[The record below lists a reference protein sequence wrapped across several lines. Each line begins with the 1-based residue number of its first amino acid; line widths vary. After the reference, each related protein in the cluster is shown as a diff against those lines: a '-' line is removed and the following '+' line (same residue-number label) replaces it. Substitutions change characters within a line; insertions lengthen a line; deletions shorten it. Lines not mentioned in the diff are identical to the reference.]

1 MEIYGLCEKNK
12 RLSIYKINSIEWD
25 GEEYKENGIL
35 CRNAVAKGNKVVN
48 AYTALYGGDA
58 YLPANN
64 LAYKYVA
71 TYTADV
77 TEPDAATIYDITA
90 TANYTLEG
98 EVLADEDVVTIK
110 KVGVFSRLI
119 NNHPAVVTFGALT
132 VLIVISC
139 VVVFLVFL
147 KRRQMNKYEKY

>member
-25 GEEYKENGIL
+25 
-35 CRNAVAKGNKVVN
+35 
-48 AYTALYGGDA
+48 GDA

-90 TANYTLEG
+90 TAIYTLEG

-110 KVGVFSRLI
+110 KVGVFPISYVFDEMFTSPKDRAKSIIMKATKYRL
-119 NNHPAVVTFGALT
+119 P
-132 VLIVISC
+132 IVFSMDAIKSYEPC
-139 VVVFLVFL
+139 KRTGTTMLNILNILELNIFPRLYCFLA
-147 KRRQMNKYEKY
+147 RP

>member
-1 MEIYGLCEKNK
+1 MEIYGLCAKNK

-25 GEEYKENGIL
+25 GEEYKDNGIL

-48 AYTALYGGDA
+48 DYTALYGGAA

-90 TANYTLEG
+90 TAIYTLEG
-98 EVLADEDVVTIK
+98 EVLADEDVVIIK
-110 KVGVFSRLI
+110 EVGVFSRLI
-119 NNHPAVVTFGALT
+119 NNHPVAVTFGALT

>member
-12 RLSIYKINSIEWD
+12 GLSIYKINSIEWD

-48 AYTALYGGDA
+48 DYGGDA

-71 TYTADV
+71 
-77 TEPDAATIYDITA
+77 
-90 TANYTLEG
+90 
-98 EVLADEDVVTIK
+98 
-110 KVGVFSRLI
+110 
-119 NNHPAVVTFGALT
+119 
-132 VLIVISC
+132 
-139 VVVFLVFL
+139 
-147 KRRQMNKYEKY
+147 

>member
-1 MEIYGLCEKNK
+1 MDIYGLCAKNK
-12 RLSIYKINSIEWD
+12 RLSIYKINYIEWD
-25 GEEYKENGIL
+25 GEEYKDNGIL

-48 AYTALYGGDA
+48 DYTALYGGDA

-90 TANYTLEG
+90 TAIYTLE
-98 EVLADEDVVTIK
+98 
-110 KVGVFSRLI
+110 
-119 NNHPAVVTFGALT
+119 ALT

>member
-1 MEIYGLCEKNK
+1 MEIYGLCAKNK

-25 GEEYKENGIL
+25 GEEYKDNGIL

-48 AYTALYGGDA
+48 DYTALYGGDA

-90 TANYTLEG
+90 TAIYTLE
-98 EVLADEDVVTIK
+98 
-110 KVGVFSRLI
+110 
-119 NNHPAVVTFGALT
+119 ALT

>member
-1 MEIYGLCEKNK
+1 MKTCNIETPSDVS
-12 RLSIYKINSIEWD
+12 RL
-25 GEEYKENGIL
+25 
-35 CRNAVAKGNKVVN
+35 RVVH
-48 AYTALYGGDA
+48 
-58 YLPANN
+58 
-64 LAYKYVA
+64 
-71 TYTADV
+71 
-77 TEPDAATIYDITA
+77 
-90 TANYTLEG
+90 TLEG

-147 KRRQMNKYEKY
+147 KRRQMNKYQKY

>member
-1 MEIYGLCEKNK
+1 MEIYGLCTKNK

-25 GEEYKENGIL
+25 GEEYKDNGIL

-48 AYTALYGGDA
+48 DYTALYGGDA

-90 TANYTLEG
+90 TAIYTLE
-98 EVLADEDVVTIK
+98 
-110 KVGVFSRLI
+110 
-119 NNHPAVVTFGALT
+119 ALT

>member
-25 GEEYKENGIL
+25 GEEYKGNGIL
-35 CRNAVAKGNKVVN
+35 CR
-48 AYTALYGGDA
+48 
-58 YLPANN
+58 
-64 LAYKYVA
+64 
-71 TYTADV
+71 
-77 TEPDAATIYDITA
+77 
-90 TANYTLEG
+90 NYTLEG

-119 NNHPAVVTFGALT
+119 NNHPAAVTFGALT

-147 KRRQMNKYEKY
+147 KRRQMNKYVKY

>member
-1 MEIYGLCEKNK
+1 MEIYGLCAKNK

-25 GEEYKENGIL
+25 GEEYKDNGII

-48 AYTALYGGDA
+48 DYTALYGGDA

-90 TANYTLEG
+90 TAIYTLE
-98 EVLADEDVVTIK
+98 
-110 KVGVFSRLI
+110 
-119 NNHPAVVTFGALT
+119 ALT

>member
-1 MEIYGLCEKNK
+1 MEIYGLCAKNK

-25 GEEYKENGIL
+25 GEEYKDNGIL

-48 AYTALYGGDA
+48 DYTALYGGDA

-90 TANYTLEG
+90 TAIYTLE
-98 EVLADEDVVTIK
+98 V
-110 KVGVFSRLI
+110 
-119 NNHPAVVTFGALT
+119 LT

>member
-1 MEIYGLCEKNK
+1 MDCYSYINIFWWKYTDYAKKNK

-25 GEEYKENGIL
+25 G
-35 CRNAVAKGNKVVN
+35 
-48 AYTALYGGDA
+48 DA
-58 YLPANN
+58 YLSANN

-90 TANYTLEG
+90 TAIYTLEG

-110 KVGVFSRLI
+110 KVGVF
-119 NNHPAVVTFGALT
+119 P
-132 VLIVISC
+132 ISY
-139 VVVFLVFL
+139 VFIIL
-147 KRRQMNKYEKY
+147 

>member
-1 MEIYGLCEKNK
+1 MRKKIK

-25 GEEYKENGIL
+25 
-35 CRNAVAKGNKVVN
+35 
-48 AYTALYGGDA
+48 GDA

-90 TANYTLEG
+90 TAIYTLEG

-110 KVGVFSRLI
+110 KVGVVSYIICIYHSLMRCL
-119 NNHPAVVTFGALT
+119 PVQKTEQKV
-132 VLIVISC
+132 
-139 VVVFLVFL
+139 
-147 KRRQMNKYEKY
+147 

>member
-25 GEEYKENGIL
+25 G
-35 CRNAVAKGNKVVN
+35 
-48 AYTALYGGDA
+48 DA

-64 LAYKYVA
+64 VAYKYVA

-90 TANYTLEG
+90 TAIYTLEG

-110 KVGVFSRLI
+110 KVGVF
-119 NNHPAVVTFGALT
+119 P
-132 VLIVISC
+132 ISY
-139 VVVFLVFL
+139 VFIIL
-147 KRRQMNKYEKY
+147 

>member
-1 MEIYGLCEKNK
+1 M
-12 RLSIYKINSIEWD
+12 IN
-25 GEEYKENGIL
+25 
-35 CRNAVAKGNKVVN
+35 
-48 AYTALYGGDA
+48 TALYGGDA

-77 TEPDAATIYDITA
+77 TEPDAATIHDITA
-90 TANYTLEG
+90 TAIYTLE
-98 EVLADEDVVTIK
+98 
-110 KVGVFSRLI
+110 
-119 NNHPAVVTFGALT
+119 ALT

>member
-1 MEIYGLCEKNK
+1 MEIYGLCAKNK

-25 GEEYKENGIL
+25 GEEYKDNGIL

-48 AYTALYGGDA
+48 DYTALYGGAA

-90 TANYTLEG
+90 TAIYTLE
-98 EVLADEDVVTIK
+98 
-110 KVGVFSRLI
+110 
-119 NNHPAVVTFGALT
+119 ALT

>member
-48 AYTALYGGDA
+48 DYTSVYGGDA

-71 TYTADV
+71 
-77 TEPDAATIYDITA
+77 
-90 TANYTLEG
+90 
-98 EVLADEDVVTIK
+98 
-110 KVGVFSRLI
+110 
-119 NNHPAVVTFGALT
+119 
-132 VLIVISC
+132 
-139 VVVFLVFL
+139 
-147 KRRQMNKYEKY
+147 